1 MEEQFIGQLILQLA
15 VPVLTGLLGFA
26 VSAVRSAHRDH
37 MDDKRE
43 YEERLKADRDV
54 VQLLLYYRLKD
65 EYHVHIGKGEPMTPA
80 ARRDIDRMYHLY
92 HEMYGGNGGGTAM
105 YKALCELPI
114 QD

>member
-1 MEEQFIGQLILQLA
+1 MDDQFIAQLA
-15 VPVLTGLLGFA
+15 TQLALMAMSGLLGWA
-26 VSAVRSAHRDH
+26 ASAIKAAHRDH

-43 YEERLKADRDV
+43 YEQRLKADRDV

-65 EYHVHIGKGEPMTPA
+65 EYHVHIGKGVPMTPA

-105 YKALCELPI
+105 YERLCELPI
-114 QD
+114 EG

>member
-105 YKALCELPI
+105 YEALCELPI
-114 QD
+114 QG

>member
-105 YKALCELPI
+105 YETLCELPI
-114 QD
+114 QG

>member
-1 MEEQFIGQLILQLA
+1 MDDPFISQLLMQAALMC
-15 VPVLTGLLGFA
+15 LSGLLGWA
-26 VSAVRSAHRDH
+26 GSAIKSAHRDH

-65 EYHVHIGKGEPMTPA
+65 EYHVHIGKGDPVTPA
-80 ARRDIDRMYHLY
+80 ERRDLDRLYHLY
-92 HEMYGGNGGGTAM
+92 HDEYGGNGGGTAM